1 MIQSLFD
8 QTVTDTTLI
17 YSIMSFQYF
26 IILNYE
32 FYYLIHKQNEL
43 TSRLSIYLSL
53 KHWILFIF
61 TLKEKNFLSV

>member
-43 TSRLSIYLSL
+43 TSRLSIYLSIIEALNTIHFYL
-53 KHWILFIF
+53 KG
-61 TLKEKNFLSV
+61 KKLS